1 MVLASWIRDE
11 DFKQVVA
18 EDGTGELNLTVGVAV
33 APDTF
38 AQIREACGN
47 PRLADVPPEQQA
59 KEFELEFTGHV
70 ALDILTSSAPDG
82 AAPLAGYLRKFGQ
95 GIQQVEIEVNS
106 VDQATRVLQ
115 SKFGLKPAYEETR
128 IGADGT
134 RVNFFL
140 AAASSDKKVLIEL
153 VER

>member
-1 MVLASWIRDE
+1 MQ
-11 DFKQVVA
+11 FVA
-18 EDGTGELNLTVGVAV
+18 EDGTGGLKLTVGVAV
-33 APDTF
+33 PPEIF
-38 AQIREACGN
+38 GQIRAACGN

-82 AAPLAGYLRKFGQ
+82 AAPLAGYLKKFGQ
-95 GIQQVEIEVNS
+95 GIQQVEMEVNN
-106 VDQATRVLQ
+106 VDQATRILQ

-140 AAASSDKKVLIEL
+140 AAASSGKKVLIEL
-153 VER
+153 VEC